1 MRFRLRLPC
10 FAALLG
16 IVCAASALAD
26 DQHKAE
32 KQLKRI
38 TAMATDVNAR
48 AIVSRATA
56 EMLKVTRDQLVR
68 ERRAM
73 NLNYGEVFL
82 AHQLT
87 AKGAKMLDIAL
98 KLTPERN
105 LYRIANDQHADW
117 KEIAAEAKK
126 LNSKIEDSIYKHF
139 LHAKAD
145 KERDSAEK
153 YNATLDWV
161 KADAGST
168 PAEIVEAQE
177 TYILWRNRAGEIGG
191 KGNSVSSSEELA
203 SQRIEEHAHEVRIP
217 PTPPH

>member
-1 MRFRLRLPC
+1 MRLRLRLSC
-10 FAALLG
+10 IVAFLG
-16 IVCAASALAD
+16 MVCAASALAD
-26 DQHKAE
+26 DQQKAE
-32 KQLKRI
+32 KQLKKV
-38 TAMATDVNAR
+38 TAMAADVNAR

-56 EMLKVTRDQLVR
+56 EMLGVTRDQLVR

-98 KLTPERN
+98 KLPLEKSI
-105 LYRIANDQHADW
+105 YRIANDQHADW

-126 LNSKIEDSIYKHF
+126 LNGKIEDSIYKHF

-145 KERDSAEK
+145 KEQEAAEK

-161 KADAGST
+161 KADAETT
-168 PAEIVEAQE
+168 PADILEAQE
-177 TYILWRNRAGEIGG
+177 IYVLWRNRAGEIGG
-191 KGNSVSSSEELA
+191 KGNGVSSSEELA
-203 SQRIEEHAHEVRIP
+203 SQRIEERAHDVRIS
-217 PTPPH
+217 PTAPH